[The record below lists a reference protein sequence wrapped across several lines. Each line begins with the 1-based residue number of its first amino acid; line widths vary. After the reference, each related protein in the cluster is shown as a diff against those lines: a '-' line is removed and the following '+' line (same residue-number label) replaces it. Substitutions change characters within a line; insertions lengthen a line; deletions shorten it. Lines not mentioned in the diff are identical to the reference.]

1 MATALTV
8 LEPGTAAEIAD
19 QEIDAAVDPVL
30 AVRAAEARSSDKP
43 AWKRSV
49 VRTGILLA
57 HPMKG

>member
-1 MATALTV
+1 VATALTV

-19 QEIDAAVDPVL
+19 QEIDPVL
-30 AVRAAEARSSDKP
+30 AARAAEARSSDKP

-57 HPMKG
+57 HPMKR

>member
-19 QEIDAAVDPVL
+19 QEIDPVL
-30 AVRAAEARSSDKP
+30 AARAAEARSSDKP

-57 HPMKG
+57 HPMKR